1 VAILPIIS
9 PSIYQASNKSKGVK
23 HMQELVITHTAMQ
36 EYRQTYTP
44 QKALTRGTLFAELDL
59 PLEPE
64 KGREAG
70 QMSQTKGGCGC
81 GKGKE
86 SADGSCLCG

>member
-1 VAILPIIS
+1 VAIFPDIS

-70 QMSQTKGGCGC
+70 QMKGGCGC